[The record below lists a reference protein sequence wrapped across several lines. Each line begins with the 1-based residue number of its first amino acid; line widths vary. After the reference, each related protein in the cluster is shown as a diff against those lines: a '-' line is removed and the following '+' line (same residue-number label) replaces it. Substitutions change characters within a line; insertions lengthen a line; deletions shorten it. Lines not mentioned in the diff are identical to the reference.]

1 MRLSASLLEPV
12 RLPTRVR
19 LHSKALVYR
28 YARLLA
34 AAGRFDEA
42 ERLFVGRFLSRV
54 EGGTNPRGVWLE
66 VRLARAD
73 SLAARGACADARRV
87 LASLARPVR
96 TLPFTRD
103 GMAEQLRTP
112 ALARHVAEVS
122 ARCTWMMATSGFSAG
137 TVARR
142 SPL

>member
-1 MRLSASLLEPV
+1 M
-12 RLPTRVR
+12 PT
-19 LHSKALVYR
+19 ALVYR

-103 GMAEQLRTP
+103 GMAEHVIPHCHR
-112 ALARHVAEVS
+112 VAEVS
-122 ARCTWMMATSGFSAG
+122 ARCTGALGEM
-137 TVARR
+137 R
-142 SPL
+142 